1 MSMKMVG
8 AYHMGLVGGGLQQR
22 AEVRRMGAK
31 MVGVQG
37 EGDQVE
43 PLTQGGG
50 WREACPLVGVPQD
63 VEASL
68 LEEAQVVAEALRG

>member
-1 MSMKMVG
+1 MVG
-8 AYHMGLVGGGLQQR
+8 VYHTGLVGGGLQQR
-22 AEVRRMGAK
+22 VEVQRKGAK

-43 PLTQGGG
+43 PLTQAGG
-50 WREACPLVGVPQD
+50 WREACPLKVGVPPY

-68 LEEAQVVAEALRG
+68 LEGAQVVAGALRG